1 MPAKH
6 AIPSPCIC
14 PLHLRPTP
22 PTLIQKTL
30 HVAFGKTES
39 SGGIRSEA
47 CRKVARPGERLSQP
61 AEDSLRTNGTT
72 GPRGTWATQGCRTQV
87 HAGGVARSCGL
98 GPHEQERQ
106 QGRTCRGAWVGA
118 GGGGARGGVVRG
130 SIPGAKS
137 SWGPRSEHPLRP
149 QGLLRAPRQPQPVPL
164 KINRHPTIHRGLF
177 SPPTPDGLSGDGRG
191 PWVRA
196 VAVFDE
202 LCTYGYPNIW
212 SGHVLLGAGQPWRA
226 NQEPRGA
233 RGCAR
238 PSQRALINYS

>member
-118 GGGGARGGVVRG
+118 GGGGRGEGWSAAASRVRSHHGARDR
-130 SIPGAKS
+130 SI
-137 SWGPRSEHPLRP
+137 HC
-149 QGLLRAPRQPQPVPL
+149 APRASCAPL
-164 KINRHPTIHRGLF
+164 GSHSRCH
-177 SPPTPDGLSGDGRG
+177 
-191 PWVRA
+191 
-196 VAVFDE
+196 
-202 LCTYGYPNIW
+202 
-212 SGHVLLGAGQPWRA
+212 
-226 NQEPRGA
+226 
-233 RGCAR
+233 
-238 PSQRALINYS
+238 